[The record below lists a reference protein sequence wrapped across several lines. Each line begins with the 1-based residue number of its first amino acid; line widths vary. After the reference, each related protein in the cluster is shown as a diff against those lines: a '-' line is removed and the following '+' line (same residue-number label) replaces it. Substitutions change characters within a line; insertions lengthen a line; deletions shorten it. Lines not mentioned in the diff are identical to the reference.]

1 MMPSCSK
8 GTYVFHPGG
17 KCHDLPLS
25 TSSTQPPNTVVMDE
39 ARQTPV
45 TPSEVSSNI
54 PVPGSSCI
62 PHASTFQLSTIDASA
77 PPSAPFSF
85 LSPLEN
91 DSGSSS
97 VLTSISW
104 GKCKAGAISGGESVA
119 GTTVSEA
126 SRKRN
131 CGQPSATVTTQREN
145 TEAMKHM
152 SYSVDGLSQSM
163 ANQTITTNNDIFR
176 QAAMGLKAHISDY
189 LVDNYLVLGMY
200 LTAIENKQVAIF
212 FMMLEGEHWKSFL
225 DRCLGTINAWKD
237 Q

>member
-1 MMPSCSK
+1 MMASCSK

-17 KCHDLPLS
+17 KCHELPLS
-25 TSSTQPPNTVVMDE
+25 TSSTQLPNTIVTDE
-39 ARQTPV
+39 ARQTPA
-45 TPSEVSSNI
+45 TLSEVSSNI
-54 PVPGSSCI
+54 SVPGSSRI

-77 PPSAPFSF
+77 PPSALSSF

-91 DSGSSS
+91 NSGSSS

-126 SRKRN
+126 SQKHN
-131 CGQPSATVTTQREN
+131 CGQPSATVTAQREN
-145 TEAMKHM
+145 TEAMNHM
-152 SYSVDGLSQSM
+152 SYSIDGLSQSM
-163 ANQTITTNNDIFR
+163 ANQMITMNNNIFR

-189 LVDNYLVLGMY
+189 SVDNYLVLGMY
-200 LTAIENKQVAIF
+200 LMAIENKQVAIF
-212 FMMLEGEHWKSFL
+212 FTTLEGEHQKSFL
-225 DRCLGTINAWKD
+225 DRCLGMINAQKD